1 MENTGWEMRP
11 AGWILLFILAVVLV
25 YYMSRW
31 LQRRSRKNP
40 QEPG

>member
-1 MENTGWEMRP
+1 MKSTGWEMWS
-11 AGWILLFILAVVLV
+11 AGWILLFILAVVLI

-31 LQRRSRKNP
+31 VQRRSRKNS